1 MKSATPINPAPKT
14 LKVNGKLVDLSTP
27 VVMGVLNIT
36 PDSFFEGSRFTT
48 ESEILLQTEKMLAE
62 GATFIDVGG
71 YSSRPGAV
79 DIPVAEECTNV
90 LKAVKAI
97 LKEFP
102 QTIISVDT
110 FRAEV
115 AAQAVQEGA
124 RMVNDISAG
133 ELDSKMFE
141 TIAELHVPYI
151 AMHMRG
157 TPQTMNALTTYHNL
171 LNAVTDYFTEKIGRL
186 TALGVTDIIIDPGFG
201 FAKTIDQNFELLAHL
216 DYLKNLDRPILAG
229 LSRKSMIWKTLGTT
243 AKDALNGT
251 SALNMVA
258 LLNGAQILRVHD
270 VKEAMEVIRLHTKL

>member
-1 MKSATPINPAPKT
+1 MKSASPINPTPKT

-27 VVMGVLNIT
+27 AVMGVLNIT

-48 ESEILLQTEKMLAE
+48 ESGILSQTEKMLSE

-115 AAQAVQEGA
+115 AFQAVQEGA

-171 LNAVTDYFTEKIGRL
+171 LNAMTDYFTEKIGRL

-243 AKDALNGT
+243 AKHALNGT

-270 VKEAMEVIRLHTKL
+270 VKEAMEVIRLHAKL